1 MDNDDFYEND
11 DDFYNNDDGNLYE
24 SVVAPVW

>member
-1 MDNDDFYEND
+1 MDNDDFDEND